1 MLCYVI
7 IRINDIDDD
16 DDDDDEGMKGVWQQA
31 FSPATVINHNRQNC
45 TLYSKSKISSELPVL
60 QTAR

>member
-16 DDDDDEGMKGVWQQA
+16 DDDDDDEGMKGVWQRA
-31 FSPATVINHNRQNC
+31 FPPATVINDNRQNC
-45 TLYSKSKISSELPVL
+45 AY
-60 QTAR
+60 

>member
-7 IRINDIDDD
+7 IRINDIDD

-45 TLYSKSKISSELPVL
+45 AY
-60 QTAR
+60 